1 LFDAGTS
8 TSFLVLELAMVE
20 LMRHPHMMTKLQAEV
35 RNKTPNG
42 QEMVKEGN
50 LASMAYLRVVV
61 KETLRLHCPT
71 ALASPVHG
79 GL

>member
-1 LFDAGTS
+1 
-8 TSFLVLELAMVE
+8 
-20 LMRHPHMMTKLQAEV
+20 MMTKLQAEV

-61 KETLRLHCPT
+61 KEMLRLHCPT
-71 ALASPVHG
+71 ALSSPVHG